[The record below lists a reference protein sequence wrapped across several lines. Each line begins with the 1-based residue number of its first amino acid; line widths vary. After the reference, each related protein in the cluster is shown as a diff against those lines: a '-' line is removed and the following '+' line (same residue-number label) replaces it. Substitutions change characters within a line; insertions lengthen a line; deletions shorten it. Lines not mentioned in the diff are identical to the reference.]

1 VHCPYQHAQLAN
13 VFSLKGNS
21 LTGATVCTERVST
34 HRSGMLHLA
43 MAHCRIYL
51 LCTVIYGLYPPL
63 AGALAGL
70 AVARIVHSSKKE
82 SLTFTAGK
90 RVRTRPEPVGSSLM
104 RPTAR

>member
-1 VHCPYQHAQLAN
+1 VHCPYQHAQLAY
-13 VFSLKGNS
+13 VFSLICNP

-51 LCTVIYGLYPPL
+51 LCIVIHGLYPPL

-70 AVARIVHSSKKE
+70 AVARIVHSSKQV
-82 SLTFTAGK
+82 SYTFAAGK